1 MTVHL
6 VSLSSRKYLELMK
19 KNFDSR
25 RVTIIDDAAAEEGRR
40 NIDERLKKRAAE
52 LEAGIKRRIQAERER
67 SERERKLKDL
77 EHEMM
82 KQAATERKP
91 VNKVRFDLTYI
102 HRDEN

>member
-40 NIDERLKKRAAE
+40 NIDERLKKQAAE

-77 EHEMM
+77 EHAMM